1 MLGYA
6 ERAGRD
12 RPGESG
18 SPDGMFHSDGGA
30 EMARGKRWTF
40 LARRSGRRS
49 GWGAPIAVPEVLA
62 AGAAAPAPLI
72 RNPAGCGAP
81 LGRPDPT
88 GRGPAGQPAAGQGTA
103 VGTEVPGRGTR
114 PGPADAAQAAR
125 QAVRTAAGGGRA
137 SAVRLQLPA
146 DLPPVSADGA
156 QLRLAVAALLEHALR
171 RRPPGTKV
179 LVRAEVVDRADGG
192 AGRVEIRVA
201 DRGASRPGEAKYW
214 TAVEGAEGAARA
226 AGGRL
231 RVEETP
237 AGGLTFVLV
246 LPAVAGGGPGR
257 RA

>member
-1 MLGYA
+1 
-6 ERAGRD
+6 
-12 RPGESG
+12 
-18 SPDGMFHSDGGA
+18 
-30 EMARGKRWTF
+30 MARGKRWTF
-40 LARRSGRRS
+40 LAGRSGRRS

-62 AGAAAPAPLI
+62 AGAPEQADAP
-72 RNPAGCGAP
+72 RGPAGCGAS
-81 LGRPDPT
+81 LGRPDPV
-88 GRGPAGQPAAGQGTA
+88 GRGPAGCAGTPGLGAPPAPR
-103 VGTEVPGRGTR
+103 VV
-114 PGPADAAQAAR
+114 ADAAGAAR
-125 QAVRTAAGGGRA
+125 LAVRRAAGGGRTA
-137 SAVRLQLPA
+137 AVRLQLPA
-146 DLPPVSADGA
+146 DLPPVSADGT

-179 LVRAEVVDRADGG
+179 LVRAEAVAGAEGGG
-192 AGRVEIRVA
+192 AGRVEIRVV

-246 LPAVAGGGPGR
+246 LSAVADEGPRR

>member
-1 MLGYA
+1 M
-6 ERAGRD
+6 
-12 RPGESG
+12 
-18 SPDGMFHSDGGA
+18 
-30 EMARGKRWTF
+30 
-40 LARRSGRRS
+40 
-49 GWGAPIAVPEVLA
+49 
-62 AGAAAPAPLI
+62 
-72 RNPAGCGAP
+72 
-81 LGRPDPT
+81 
-88 GRGPAGQPAAGQGTA
+88 
-103 VGTEVPGRGTR
+103 
-114 PGPADAAQAAR
+114 
-125 QAVRTAAGGGRA
+125 
-137 SAVRLQLPA
+137 RLQLPA

-179 LVRAEVVDRADGG
+179 LVRAEAVDRADGG
-192 AGRVEIRVA
+192 ARRVEIRVA

>member
-1 MLGYA
+1 M
-6 ERAGRD
+6 
-12 RPGESG
+12 
-18 SPDGMFHSDGGA
+18 
-30 EMARGKRWTF
+30 
-40 LARRSGRRS
+40 
-49 GWGAPIAVPEVLA
+49 
-62 AGAAAPAPLI
+62 
-72 RNPAGCGAP
+72 
-81 LGRPDPT
+81 
-88 GRGPAGQPAAGQGTA
+88 
-103 VGTEVPGRGTR
+103 
-114 PGPADAAQAAR
+114 
-125 QAVRTAAGGGRA
+125 
-137 SAVRLQLPA
+137 RLQLPA

-179 LVRAEVVDRADGG
+179 LVRAEAVGGAVDGG

-246 LPAVAGGGPGR
+246 LPALAAGGPGR